1 MLFWNTDDHCE
12 DPDNFKIRKIKYER
26 SALEKQTNQIPD
38 TIIKLGILVGMD
50 NTKHIHII
58 TTYKFMEFLGDISGF
73 KEFIEI
79 IFGLFGFY
87 ISSSLFK
94 ADFVDKFFES
104 KLVQDET
111 KVGDDSIVIFSYC
124 HVLLEPIVSFFI

>member
-1 MLFWNTDDHCE
+1 MNAKF
-12 DPDNFKIRKIKYER
+12 
-26 SALEKQTNQIPD
+26 AM
-38 TIIKLGILVGMD
+38 IIGMD

-58 TTYKFMEFLGDISGF
+58 KSYKFMEFLGDISGF

-94 ADFVDKFFES
+94 ADFVNKLFEN
-104 KLVQDET
+104 KVVQDET
-111 KVGDDSIVIFSYC
+111 KVGDDS
-124 HVLLEPIVSFFI
+124 